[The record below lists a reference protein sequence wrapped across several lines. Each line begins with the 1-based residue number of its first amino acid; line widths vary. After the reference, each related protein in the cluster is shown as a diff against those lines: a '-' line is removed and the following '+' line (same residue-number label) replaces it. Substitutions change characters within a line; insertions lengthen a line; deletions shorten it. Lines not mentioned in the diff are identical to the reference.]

1 MFICEFCLIK
11 KEEKKKEKKESKTL
25 ALLSKCFEGIK
36 VYQINMIKIKLRFNL
51 INIISPYRLANISK
65 SKKYTFMSYEYL
77 KKYQICKC

>member
-1 MFICEFCLIK
+1 MFICVFCLIK
-11 KEEKKKEKKESKTL
+11 KKEEKKKESKTL

-51 INIISPYRLANISK
+51 ITGIISIVKGNISK

-77 KKYQICKC
+77 KNYQICKC